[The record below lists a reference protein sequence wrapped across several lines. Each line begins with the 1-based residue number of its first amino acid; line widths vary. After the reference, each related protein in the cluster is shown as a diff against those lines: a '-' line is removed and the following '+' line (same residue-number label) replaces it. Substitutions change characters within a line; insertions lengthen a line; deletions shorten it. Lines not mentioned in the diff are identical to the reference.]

1 MKHLLLL
8 IILDCA
14 SLLAAR
20 ASADW
25 HVVRSHPQKHFLNT
39 IPPGNYS
46 GIANMGGDVYAMVS
60 DKSDSAL
67 YFNVR
72 LYISRQ
78 TGELLQAEYLGSKGR
93 VEAAGLDNEAIVR
106 VSDSTIVVASEQ
118 RFRLKEYLI
127 ESESVGADGGV
138 LNTIA
143 ESKAQPKLW
152 EWSTPEEAFRPNYGP
167 APLAHDSTSPGEI
180 IGAL

>member
-14 SLLAAR
+14 SLLVAH

-25 HVVRSHPQKHFLNT
+25 HVVRSHQQKHFLNT

-78 TGELLQAEYLGSKGR
+78 TGELLQAEYMGSKGR
-93 VEAAGLDNEAIVR
+93 VDAAGDR
-106 VSDSTIVVASEQ
+106 
-118 RFRLKEYLI
+118 K
-127 ESESVGADGGV
+127 SVGRERV
-138 LNTIA
+138 C
-143 ESKAQPKLW
+143 
-152 EWSTPEEAFRPNYGP
+152 
-167 APLAHDSTSPGEI
+167 
-180 IGAL
+180 